1 MSRIVIIGNGIAGI
15 TAARHIRK
23 NSDHEIFVISSE
35 SKYFFSRTAL
45 MYVYM
50 GHMKFEHTQP
60 YENWFWRK
68 NDIHLI
74 QQRVTKLSPANKSL
88 TLQSGDHVHYDK
100 LVLAMG
106 SKPRAMPIEG
116 TKLTGVQSLYSKQDL
131 ELMEQ
136 NSADV
141 RQAVIIGGGLIGVE
155 MAEMLHSRG
164 IHVTMVVREDNFWD
178 IVLPHEESSMVY
190 RHILSRGI
198 ELKLSRNVE
207 KIKGEKHI
215 EQVVL
220 DDGSTIPCQFL
231 GITIG
236 VVPNIG
242 LLQDSGIDVKKG
254 VLVDDYLRTSNED
267 VYAIGDNAEL
277 RNPPEGRRAIEAVW
291 YAGRMMGEAVAQNL
305 CNEPEAYDPGIWFNS
320 AKFFDLEYQTYG
332 FVPATQQEGYDSF
345 YWEDI
350 KSDKAI
356 RLVHNLDKQIV
367 GINSLG
373 LRLSQI
379 GSNVLS
385 LDRFKKI
392 NESLGHTAG
401 DRLLQIVAKR
411 LSEALPEYDSVARW
425 GGDEFCFILRTQSI
439 FRT

>member
-23 NSDHEIFVISSE
+23 NSDNEIFVISSE

-74 QQRVTKLSPANKSL
+74 QQRVTKLLPENKLL
-88 TLQSGDHVHYDK
+88 TLQSGDHVPYDK
-100 LVLAMG
+100 LVLALG
-106 SKPRAMPIEG
+106 SKPRAMSIDG
-116 TKLTGVQSLYSKQDL
+116 TQLTGVQSLYSKQDL

-178 IVLPHEESSMVY
+178 IVLPHEESSMVT

-198 ELKLSRNVE
+198 KLKLSRNVE
-207 KIKGEKHI
+207 KIEGEKHL
-215 EQVVL
+215 EQVIL
-220 DDGSTIPCQFL
+220 DDGSAIPCQFL

-242 LLQDSGIDVKKG
+242 LLQDSGIEVNRG
-254 VLVDDYLRTSNED
+254 VLVDDYLQTSNKD
-267 VYAIGDNAEL
+267 IYAIGDNAEL

-332 FVPATQQEGYDSF
+332 FVPSTPQEGYDSF
-345 YWEDI
+345 YWEDP
-350 KSDKAI
+350 KSNKAI
-356 RLVHNLDKQIV
+356 RLVHNLDMQIT

-373 LRLSQI
+373 LRISHEVCETWIIEGKTLEYALAHLAQI
-379 GSNVLS
+379 NFDPE
-385 LDRFKKI
+385 LDRKFEKDI
-392 NESLGHTAG
+392 YAS
-401 DRLLQIVAKR
+401 R
-411 LSEALPEYDSVARW
+411 
-425 GGDEFCFILRTQSI
+425 SI
-439 FRT
+439 